1 MSESMA
7 IIRQKAWFFRMVLM
21 YQGAWSTDHGTV
33 ELPWNFFFGLETA
46 IYKNFLHQRTK
57 SSTVPSLFFLLNK
70 KSCMMSTENFWNTTH
85 KLTKRTKLGTI
96 SITDLWT
103 PAFQKYFRR

>member
-7 IIRQKAWFFRMVLM
+7 KKRQKVSFFRMILM

-46 IYKNFLHQRTK
+46 IYKRYLDQKRK
-57 SSTVPSLFFLLNK
+57 SSTVPLLFFPLNK
-70 KSCMMSTENFWNTTH
+70 KSVLVWREYIV
-85 KLTKRTKLGTI
+85 GI
-96 SITDLWT
+96 SY
-103 PAFQKYFRR
+103 A